1 MEPSPFDSPTP
12 AEPEVETE
20 HTAEFVAELRRVA
33 DRLPER
39 VNIDAESVEQG
50 LAKLV
55 LTLIELIR
63 RLLEKQA
70 VRRMEGG
77 GLSPEQVE
85 ELGLALMKLE
95 EKMAELKEHF
105 GLQDEEFNIDLGPI
119 GKQILTPPGPLEKR
133 PLSSERT
140 SLITARPPGLV
151 DVLDRILDKGL
162 VIAGDIKV
170 SLANVEL
177 LTLQIRLL
185 VCSIDKAE
193 QIEELGLALMKL
205 EEKMAELKG
214 HFGLQD
220 EELNIDLGPVGKLL

>member
-1 MEPSPFDSPTP
+1 M
-12 AEPEVETE
+12 
-20 HTAEFVAELRRVA
+20 A

-77 GLSPEQVE
+77 GLTAAQVE

-105 GLQDEEFNIDLGPI
+105 GLG
-119 GKQILTPPGPLEKR
+119 
-133 PLSSERT
+133 
-140 SLITARPPGLV
+140 
-151 DVLDRILDKGL
+151 
-162 VIAGDIKV
+162 
-170 SLANVEL
+170 
-177 LTLQIRLL
+177 
-185 VCSIDKAE
+185 
-193 QIEELGLALMKL
+193 
-205 EEKMAELKG
+205 
-214 HFGLQD
+214 D
-220 EELNIDLGPVGKLL
+220 EELNIDLGPIGKLI

>member
-1 MEPSPFDSPTP
+1 VETSPLESAPP
-12 AEPEVETE
+12 VEPEVETE
-20 HTAEFVAELRRVA
+20 HPAEFVAELRRVA

-39 VNIDAESVEQG
+39 VNIDAKSVEQG

-95 EKMAELKEHF
+95 EKMAELK
-105 GLQDEEFNIDLGPI
+105 
-119 GKQILTPPGPLEKR
+119 T
-133 PLSSERT
+133 
-140 SLITARPPGLV
+140 
-151 DVLDRILDKGL
+151 
-162 VIAGDIKV
+162 
-170 SLANVEL
+170 
-177 LTLQIRLL
+177 
-185 VCSIDKAE
+185 
-193 QIEELGLALMKL
+193 
-205 EEKMAELKG
+205 

-220 EELNIDLGPVGKLL
+220 EELNIDLGPIGKLI